1 MSYLLSTEGGNPNGP
16 NSLGQFVLSIKLT
29 MHITCDPT
37 CISLYL
43 TEKLLHTYTR
53 RHVKNMFIAALYR
66 SFKNCKQQKNK
77 EVCSNKYIAQHAE
90 NEVELK
96 ASHMT
101 NSQKHNYQE

>member
-1 MSYLLSTEGGNPNGP
+1 
-16 NSLGQFVLSIKLT
+16 
-29 MHITCDPT
+29 
-37 CISLYL
+37 
-43 TEKLLHTYTR
+43 
-53 RHVKNMFIAALYR
+53 MFIAALYR